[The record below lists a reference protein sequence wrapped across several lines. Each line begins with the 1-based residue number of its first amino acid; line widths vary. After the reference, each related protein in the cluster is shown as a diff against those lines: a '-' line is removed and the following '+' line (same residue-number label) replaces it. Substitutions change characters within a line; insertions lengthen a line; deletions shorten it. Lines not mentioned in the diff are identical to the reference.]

1 MYLED
6 WRKKN
11 KISYYNLGQMLHYKG
26 INPAA
31 SAQKICLTCIEKRFP
46 KPHVVEKIRE
56 ITKKEVDYKDLYDAY
71 FEATK

>member
-1 MYLED
+1 
-6 WRKKN
+6 
-11 KISYYNLGQMLHYKG
+11 MLHYKG

-56 ITKKEVDYKDLYDAY
+56 ITNKEVDYKDLYDAY